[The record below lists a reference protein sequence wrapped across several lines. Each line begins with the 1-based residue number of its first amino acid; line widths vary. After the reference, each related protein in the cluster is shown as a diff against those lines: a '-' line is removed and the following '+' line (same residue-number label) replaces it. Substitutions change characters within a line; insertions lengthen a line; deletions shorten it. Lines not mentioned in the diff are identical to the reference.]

1 MGDPFADPNDV
12 AARWRP
18 LTPAEE
24 NTAVA
29 LLQDASA
36 MLRANYPGL
45 DAQIESGAV
54 DADVVVAVACGMVRT
69 AMIGLATGGG
79 ATQQSETVGIFSLST
94 SYANPTGNLFITA
107 AMDAMIRGYRPR
119 AVAMRYA

>member
-1 MGDPFADPNDV
+1 MGDPFADPSDV

-24 NTAVA
+24 ETAAA

-36 MLRANYPGL
+36 LLRASYPGI
-45 DAQIESGAV
+45 DDQVASGAV
-54 DADVVVAVACGMVRT
+54 DPDVMVAVAANMVKT
-69 AMIGLATGGG
+69 AMIGLAAGGG
-79 ATQQSETVGIFSLST
+79 ATQYSETVGPFST
-94 SYANPTGNLFITA
+94 STSFANPTGNLFVTQ

-119 AVAMRYA
+119 ARSVRYV